1 LTLKEAAVDTADVAS
16 ETTRQAE
23 IAGTRQPA
31 VCTADVPRLLQGTEP
46 TGFGEAEVGAV
57 NSQKC
62 SVSSSASTKGRLKRE
77 ADDKA
82 TSDSLSNE
90 IRIKGDVKETTI

>member
-31 VCTADVPRLLQGTEP
+31 DVPRLLQGTEP
-46 TGFGEAEVGAV
+46 TGFGEAEVGVV

>member
-1 LTLKEAAVDTADVAS
+1 MTLKEAAVDTAEVAS

-23 IAGTRQPA
+23 IAGTRQQ
-31 VCTADVPRLLQGTEP
+31 ADVPRLLQGTEP
-46 TGFGEAEVGAV
+46 TGFGEAEIGLVV

-62 SVSSSASTKGRLKRE
+62 SVTSSASTKGRLKRD

-82 TSDSLSNE
+82 TSDSLSTE
-90 IRIKGDVKETTI
+90 IRIKGDVKETTV